1 VSRRLTLAACCFASC
16 LAASLAAAGV
26 ASASQLID
34 RNAQNVRLEVNSK
47 EEALLSYTAGGKQRH
62 VLVWGAVD
70 ARQSSQGGHQV
81 RFQLDYSGGWGKYH
95 HRYAAYWK
103 TFKNACRAYDG
114 PALAFFVAGCKAPD
128 GSYWALQ
135 SWQTPL
141 PDLGFAPWLPQL
153 SAYELHISHWTGPL
167 AQLQV
172 WTDWIYG
179 GRFHD
184 LFGKA
189 TYLGQPIYGF
199 HTTNYGAPLDGFGR
213 LIYLDTLNAP
223 AYGSGWRRENSFV
236 THNPTG
242 VFCYGFYTFDP
253 THGGYIHPPGL
264 TSVRGPGVGTEYRI
278 TMEGPGVTPDVTTT
292 IADPGNYDPSDPAKV
307 AYERQQNALLD
318 TFGDKLCRQH

>member
-1 VSRRLTLAACCFASC
+1 VGRRLLLVAAV
-16 LAASLAAAGV
+16 LAASLSGAGA

-34 RNAQNVRLEVNSK
+34 RNVHGVRLEVNAK
-47 EEALLSYTAGGKQRH
+47 GEALLSYTAAGRVRH
-62 VLVWGAVD
+62 VLAWGALN
-70 ARQSSQGGHQV
+70 ARQSGDGGRQV

-95 HRYAAYWK
+95 HRYASYWK
-103 TFKNACRAYDG
+103 TFKNACRPYDG
-114 PALAFFVAGCKAPD
+114 PALAFFVSGCRAAD

-153 SAYELHISHWTGPL
+153 SAYELHLSHWTGPL
-167 AQLQV
+167 AQLQL
-172 WTDWIYG
+172 WTDWIYS

-189 TYLGQPIYGF
+189 TYLGRPIYGF
-199 HTTNYGAPLDGFGR
+199 HTTHYGAPLDGFGR
-213 LIYLDTLNAP
+213 LVYLDTLDAP
-223 AYGSGWRRENSFV
+223 AYGTGWRRENSFV

-253 THGGYIHPPGL
+253 TRGGYVHPPGQ
-264 TSVRGPGVGTEYRI
+264 TSVRGPGIGTQYRV

-292 IADPGNYDPSDPAKV
+292 IGDPGNYDPTDPAKV

-318 TFGDKLCRQH
+318 SLGDRLCHQH